1 MASDPNAKPVTPTT
15 PTPVAPTPT
24 PAPIT
29 PTPAPMTMAN
39 RPSRGAEIQGQ
50 AAAMQAQA
58 KLDAAKT
65 TDQLGIDIYKNNAAK
80 QQQLIYQR
88 QNVKPN
94 MPDKSGLFDDFA
106 VSQITNPF
114 NIIGQMTGK
123 WRDPAN
129 TTAQTARNKAAAEA
143 PFIKPSDV
151 GAEQQTALKSTDGYK
166 AYDEYQKI
174 NRANIGIALNRLIA
188 QDPTLIKHS
197 DILFNSAIKDLA
209 HSDVHQISTMADVLD
224 YVKKYMVDDKNNLIG
239 YSQAFKDMMHE
250 QSNTIAGNYDKAI
263 GFVAKEGISL
273 AGWVNKHVITPAKDI
288 SGSYIGGLNDE
299 MFGSYGKTITD
310 WESKIAK
317 GAIRDTLGAVGWTL
331 KETGIIDP
339 QHVYRTLSD
348 IRRTQGEGAYT
359 EALGAIITSA
369 IAMNYAGK
377 GALMLLKGSARLGM
391 KSVLKDAAG
400 KDIDLTSMGLD
411 EIASLARQADRSK
424 TADVLRFADKFH
436 EWVMQQPSQARVPLI
451 KKLSALAFHS
461 ENPEVFA
468 AGPAEEAAAMAGKD
482 SALKSTG
489 NFAGAAFKKMG
500 DAYKFMNGPFMRYSH
515 LPLRIQAAA
524 QLTFG
529 TGLFGI
535 DPGWK
540 NSWEVTQDGSK
551 YVDPVTHRPVSV
563 GRDIAGAFGT
573 QPGSFWY
580 NAVSGPLDLLTSF
593 AMDPSVSILAAK
605 GAKLNGMVIRNR
617 DDVHNL
623 VMSEPKVGAAIDK
636 IVEDNQKAASV
647 AESLVAKVQAEEK
660 ARRATQVAKWNKK
673 GLTKAQIATQLRK
686 PKWKFSTKEEAM
698 LKTARLDPNAS
709 SFSSLLARHPE
720 LAFPVKADETP
731 FGPSFLQ
738 LLSTKTTKED
748 VVNLFGDIAQAQ
760 EMFTANRMPS
770 YGAFTRW
777 KDASRQAKALEITQQ
792 IERENNA
799 GNAIKASNVSLQSR
813 AWRGMQSIKPVFYE
827 DLKKFS
833 NRVGKVGDPR
843 SLDLLSRTFRAAGV
857 APHAVDLVI
866 NRLAASRS
874 ALEFKTVYKN
884 FVIDTYHQ
892 HAEVLLQ
899 DLSRKTEMTTAEMN
913 QMRGVL
919 LDSFNHSI
927 DELANPWGGGSTRAF
942 YTGSGFN
949 NVVQKG
955 KVIPNNV
962 QFPSAGLL
970 SAHEHYFALPDYNSL
985 DHFVRDLHTAIKKGD
1000 NQDILVQKAKD
1011 LVDARFKKITDP
1023 ILKEINKIEE
1033 AQLIKR
1039 AETTATPKYVT
1050 YINDSAEKFKSS
1062 GGKIEE
1068 YAGGESSAETLAQL
1082 EKDFAPLKA
1091 REQELKAGN
1100 TATQDGASEWRRSG
1114 VINGAFELHRDKGL
1128 HLLVAKD
1135 AEGKVVGA
1143 LSFYVTGSVHL
1154 QTVGSLGEGAGAALE
1169 QELAKQVAEQLPGRP
1184 IKIDVEFGSWPYHEK
1199 TGKEATRTWEGQVTE
1214 AEWSGDKVKAIS
1226 EGSKTVTPKPY
1237 VAGAAQEAIT
1247 DPRYLELKK
1256 QFADAIDQRTKI
1268 FELTNDYRFFTNT
1281 QKVGMTTSNFFH
1293 IVHDWAREHLIDNY
1307 FRKMTLA
1314 TGSFSMRV
1322 ASSELIA
1329 NTFRVGGVNLTKAW
1343 LAKKVADGAAQY
1355 EKKYSAEL
1363 NTLYGKLTQDDL
1375 ASLERR
1381 VYGILT
1387 SQGSGKQE
1395 FYKGLAKGLDLDKMV
1410 ERLTMDTLIN
1420 GSHMAGL
1427 TSDHNAD
1434 TFGGADSSIG
1444 HALSNSDGRNSGTW
1458 GPSAIVNRDSLS
1470 SLGKSIKDTSEDT
1483 LAQPV
1488 AASMSR
1494 IFNPAN
1500 NVGMP
1505 YAERLQLA
1513 KEDARRIVSGIIDRN
1528 PKVFANMDRLTA
1540 VNEKT
1545 YLKIKQ
1551 ELSQGGTVEVTKQMM
1566 EDALQNVN
1574 SQHEWADA
1582 IVNHILWLSHG
1593 RGQTNQMIFDAENVG
1608 GSVFHRNVIDAIA
1621 KKKAPESWLE
1631 TERLYTRPTG
1641 QTARVQNLQ
1650 KVKSGQFPASFH
1662 ETLYDPSNQIHLPID
1677 PEKEKALIKEHS
1689 YVPKTVKGR
1698 GQIRSEGEVDAR
1710 YAGEVTSGKVKLLLP
1725 NNIPTPTNSDAMSA
1739 KLVNKMSN
1747 AVHDTISR
1755 RVIDGLS
1762 RKPLYGVE
1770 LNRQLDALEPLIGKG
1785 LTVDQVYVLAQQRA
1799 VEHAIKFVHNP
1810 QDRFVL
1816 EQWSRLYAPFWFAKN
1831 QALRRMG
1838 RLALTDPVG
1847 FERYVKLMVVVQQY
1861 GARSL
1866 QDSNGQTG
1874 TLIPGSAFGG
1884 RLLTNFLHALGFA
1897 PNGSVP
1903 IGLRSSLTSL
1913 ASVFPWTDVS
1923 GVHTGDPVSM
1933 FESFRPDFGP
1943 VVALPIQMFAQHNAY
1958 SGQTDFLKGLLGPIG
1973 SKGNIYSTLLPNSA
1987 LRAAAG
1993 IISSFVG
2000 SRNDT
2005 TSQINAIQAGL
2016 IAEAMK
2022 QKSDELRAQARPQA
2036 LKDWAALVA
2045 NGRPN
2050 NPEDRKKFINSATE
2064 VYAQSLEDEYI
2075 NNATKRQ
2082 ALINDTH
2089 SAAMILFGVKSAL
2102 SFFSPT
2108 SLTASEVDPKLQ
2120 NLIRDAYAQPNQT
2133 DALNK
2138 LVEKHPEALA
2148 FIQSQSKSSSG
2159 MPLSATLDMHNFIKE
2174 NKDLFASGKYNG
2186 GLSVFV
2192 PWTPKGSVFDSP
2204 EYHSELN
2211 SGLRTKYT
2219 PEELTKRMALSDGN
2233 NYIYNVLP
2241 AIINKYYN
2249 NDQDLLAQFK
2259 KDYKSKNIIYT
2270 QGIGDSRLNRVNA
2283 YKQVQALIKMPG
2295 IENRPGFKQMVP
2307 LVNKLTNMFEYYNGQ
2322 YHEPGISKDYKEE
2335 LLQQWQDDLASF
2347 EKKNPIA
2354 TVAINSL
2361 FREMKPSDNIN

>member
-15 PTPVAPTPT
+15 PTPVAP
-24 PAPIT
+24 T

-94 MPDKSGLFDDFA
+94 MPDKSGLFDGLA
-106 VSQITNPF
+106 LSQITNPF

-151 GAEQQTALKSTDGYK
+151 GAEQQAALKSTDGYK

-317 GAIRDTLGAVGWTL
+317 GAIRDTLGAIGWTL

-500 DAYKFMNGPFMRYSH
+500 DAYRFMNGPFMRYSH

-686 PKWKFSTKEEAM
+686 PKWKLSTKEEAM
-698 LKTARLDPNAS
+698 LKAARLDPNAS

-813 AWRGMQSIKPVFYE
+813 AWRGMQSIRPVFYE

-955 KVIPNNV
+955 RVIPNNV

-970 SAHEHYFALPDYNSL
+970 SSHEHYFALPDYNSL
-985 DHFVRDLHTAIKKGD
+985 DRFVRDLHTAVKKNG

-1011 LVDARFKKITDP
+1011 LVDARYKKITDP
-1023 ILKEINKIEE
+1023 ILKEIKKIEE
-1033 AQLIKR
+1033 AQLVKK
-1039 AETTATPKYVT
+1039 AETTAASNAITQEIKLKSQEAMNKLGNVETNTGYQIEWVKLSELKKYREFNRLDPKAQGVEVSRKT
-1050 YINDSAEKFKSS
+1050 
-1062 GGKIEE
+1062 IEE
-1068 YAGGESSAETLAQL
+1068 LKKSIK
-1082 EKDFAPLKA
+1082 EKGFTDPILLSYNPDTGKA
-1091 REQELKAGN
+1091 IVDEGN
-1100 TATQDGASEWRRSG
+1100 
-1114 VINGAFELHRDKGL
+1114 HRL
-1128 HLLVAKD
+1128 IA
-1135 AEGKVVGA
+1135 
-1143 LSFYVTGSVHL
+1143 
-1154 QTVGSLGEGAGAALE
+1154 
-1169 QELAKQVAEQLPGRP
+1169 AEQLGLDSVPVKGITTSGTKSQGLGYKDVFGAKERITPGIGGYIP
-1184 IKIDVEFGSWPYHEK
+1184 SNIPPSKILGEDFIDRIP
-1199 TGKEATRTWEGQVTE
+1199 A
-1214 AEWSGDKVKAIS
+1214 
-1226 EGSKTVTPKPY
+1226 TPKPY
-1237 VAGAAQEAIT
+1237 VAGTAQGAIT

-1293 IVHDWAREHLIDNY
+1293 IIHDWAREHLIDNY

-1528 PKVFANMDRLTA
+1528 PKAFANMDRLTA

-1650 KVKSGQFPASFH
+1650 KIKSGQFPPSFH
-1662 ETLYDPSNQIHLPID
+1662 ETLYDPGNQIHLPID

-1689 YVPKTVKGR
+1689 YVPKTVKGK
-1698 GQIRSEGEVDAR
+1698 GQVRSEGEVDAR
-1710 YAGEVTSGKVKLLLP
+1710 YAGEVTSGKVKSLLP

-1838 RLALTDPVG
+1838 RLALTNPVG
-1847 FERYVKLMVVVQQY
+1847 FERYVKSMVAVQQY

-1913 ASVFPWTDVS
+1913 SSVFPWTDVS

-1993 IISSFVG
+1993 IISSFFG

-2120 NLIRDAYAQPNQT
+2120 SLIRDAYAQPNQI

-2241 AIINKYYN
+2241 AIINKYYGG
-2249 NDQDLLAQFK
+2249 DQDLLAQFK